1 MQEGRTAEECF
12 EEPRVTNQNPGKLM
26 EVPDAP
32 RYVKQMTMR
41 VERHI
46 VL

>member
-32 RYVKQMTMR
+32 RFVRLITTR
-41 VERHI
+41 IEGHI
-46 VL
+46 LL